1 MHEEDRGSH
10 SRARTHWH
18 AVAALRREADTMRPE
33 TLARRN
39 LITDIHPP
47 LTARSLI
54 SFTLCTG
61 MTPSGLTGRLSKP
74 GGQQEV
80 LQMVA
85 DFVRYLAGFT
95 GVMHLVVPDARSA
108 PVIVR
113 LDLSE

>member
-1 MHEEDRGSH
+1 
-10 SRARTHWH
+10 
-18 AVAALRREADTMRPE
+18 
-33 TLARRN
+33 
-39 LITDIHPP
+39 
-47 LTARSLI
+47 
-54 SFTLCTG
+54 